1 MNQLTTTTPTIS
13 SIELVEIINSMR
25 GPDRAELLHK
35 NFMAKIENHPGIK
48 SAKFLA
54 HVEISVG
61 NGATRKSK
69 CYNLPKREAE
79 LMVMSESLEV
89 QTKVYDRMTALEEQ
103 LRITPPKQKARQQVP
118 TEAFKMLPMV
128 VRAARALGLDRNA
141 AAISANQVVTKL
153 TGTNVMQLMGNTHL
167 TAEVQELV
175 FTPSELGERMGGIS
189 GRKVNML
196 LAEAGLQAKKGEHWA
211 PLPPAKGFHRVL
223 DTGKRHSD
231 GAMIQQIKWSES
243 VLARLK
249 QQDLTGLAA

>member
-1 MNQLTTTTPTIS
+1 MNNITTTTPTIS
-13 SIELVEIINSMR
+13 SVELVEIINSMR
-25 GPDRAELLHK
+25 PEGSAELRHDH
-35 NFMAKIENHPGIK
+35 FMVRIEKHPGID
-48 SAKFLA
+48 APKF
-54 HVEISVG
+54 SGTQTYG
-61 NGATRKSK
+61 NNNTRKV
-69 CYNLPKREAE
+69 YNLPKREAE

-103 LRITPPKQKARQQVP
+103 LRITPPTRQKARQQVP
-118 TEAFKMLPMV
+118 AEAFKMLPMV

-141 AAISANQVVTKL
+141 AAISANQVVAKL

-196 LAEAGLQAKKGEHWA
+196 LAEAGLQAKNGEHWA
-211 PLPPAKGFHRVL
+211 PLPPAKGLHRVL
-223 DTGKRHSD
+223 DTGKRHSN

-243 VLARLK
+243 VLTRLK